1 MTIPIDTTVTV
12 IDAILSLDSDAKVT
26 VLNNRDISDPQITW
40 HDGTTEIS
48 VADIKAEMERLQA
61 IEDAK

>member
-1 MTIPIDTTVTV
+1 MSAIDTTVTV

-26 VLNNRDISDPQITW
+26 VLNNRDINNPQITW
-40 HDGTTEIS
+40 HDGTAEIS

-61 IEDAK
+61 IEDNK

>member
-1 MTIPIDTTVTV
+1 MSAVDTTVTV

-26 VLNNRDISDPQITW
+26 VLNNRNINNPQITW
-40 HDGTTEIS
+40 HDGTAEIS